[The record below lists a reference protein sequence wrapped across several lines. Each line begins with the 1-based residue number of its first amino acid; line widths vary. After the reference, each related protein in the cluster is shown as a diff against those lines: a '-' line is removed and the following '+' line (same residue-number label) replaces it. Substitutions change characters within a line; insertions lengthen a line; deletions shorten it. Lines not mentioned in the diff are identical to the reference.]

1 MWLRLICLMFLFCAC
16 ASVQAQSRWQSC
28 LPSDV
33 KADETA
39 AGSQAAIIHPGAQV
53 KIGQRLDQVR
63 ARCRR
68 GKLVDG
74 RGRQISFYRLA
85 GCWGNPPADY
95 LEIMQNQ
102 RSELKRLKR
111 RYTVVEISC
120 GPSDVRV
127 Q

>member
-1 MWLRLICLMFLFCAC
+1 MFLFCAC

-53 KIGQRLDQVR
+53 RIGQRLDQVR

-111 RYTVVEISC
+111 RYTIVEISC